1 MNDYLF
7 CFQVEE
13 SDRRVREEEKKRQRD
28 LELKRQ
34 REEEVSYGHFCT
46 LAQFHYVIVT
56 LLKWSVYSIQCIVH
70 VYFKTI
76 IAVIMFVNS
85 VLYQERHRHEKEQRR
100 LDEEKRKRENE
111 KRLKEVYGNGYSHF
125 SNGLSSN

>member
-1 MNDYLF
+1 MLDPNIQVSCVMNDYLF

-46 LAQFHYVIVT
+46 LAQFHYVIIT

-70 VYFKTI
+70 VCI
-76 IAVIMFVNS
+76 P
-85 VLYQERHRHEKEQRR
+85 R
-100 LDEEKRKRENE
+100 LS
-111 KRLKEVYGNGYSHF
+111 LQ
-125 SNGLSSN
+125 